1 MRYKVPLFS
10 TQSYDVVLLQELW
23 MRPDHETIRSHL
35 PAGYWMSSEVREVT
49 AGHWLFS
56 LQRLET
62 WLPQTSV
69 TAEWLL
75 PSAPASPSSPTFPSG
90 RILLSSLFCQGSIVW
105 SSSNLGHRPRNQNI
119 DLFSILKLMLCSET
133 SPSPLSPSTAVSGI
147 MTESSGLGK
156 VSGGSDWSQRS
167 TLLWRFSSAL
177 FALKIPTLTTDKSRP
192 QSSERLSETLMQILY

>member
-90 RILLSSLFCQGSIVW
+90 RILLSS
-105 SSSNLGHRPRNQNI
+105 RNQNI

-133 SPSPLSPSTAVSGI
+133 SPSPLSLSTAVSGI
-147 MTESSGLGK
+147 MTGSSGLGK